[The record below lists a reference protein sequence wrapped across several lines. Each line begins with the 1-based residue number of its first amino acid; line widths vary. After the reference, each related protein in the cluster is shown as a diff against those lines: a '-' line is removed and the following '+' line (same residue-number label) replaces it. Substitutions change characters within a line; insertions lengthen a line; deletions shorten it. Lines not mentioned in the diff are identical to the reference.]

1 MGPWGLQNQG
11 QGLVAQILGQH
22 CPCKKRKE
30 VSMPSASAHWSRGAE
45 PPQGVSASLHRPCC
59 LAGSLCKT
67 HRLWPPKPQ
76 KRARS
81 SSFCLFPANEYSP
94 PSSGWV
100 KFSHS
105 EWFFL
110 LYFFQQYPLNQASP
124 TSGPWMGASCQISS
138 GIRLEVKCT
147 INVIFLNHP
156 QTIPLPGI
164 HGKIVC

>member
-1 MGPWGLQNQG
+1 MEMGKKRQNKRRANLGPWGLQNQR
-11 QGLVAQILGQH
+11 QRLVAQVLGQH

-30 VSMPSASAHWSRGAE
+30 VSVPSNSAHWSSGVE

-94 PSSGWV
+94 ASSSGSNFLILNS
-100 KFSHS
+100 FS
-105 EWFFL
+105 
-110 LYFFQQYPLNQASP
+110 
-124 TSGPWMGASCQISS
+124 SS
-138 GIRLEVKCT
+138 NSFNNIL
-147 INVIFLNHP
+147 
-156 QTIPLPGI
+156 
-164 HGKIVC
+164 